1 MTQLSIC
8 PVRPLPGEQIDMET
22 VTGADQLLDIVVQIT
37 LSCGCPTCAGGR
49 FDASRF
55 HVSASACLAKDGCRE
70 ARLSYSGRA
79 SEFAGTI
86 KLPGPKGRLTIEVRA
101 YDPETGMAGRM
112 SWPVRIC

>member
-8 PVRPLPGEQIDMET
+8 PVSPLPGEQVEIE
-22 VTGADQLLDIVVQIT
+22 TGAGACQLLKIVVQIT

-55 HVSASACLAKDGCRE
+55 RVDATVCLARGGCRE

-86 KLPGPKGRLTIEVRA
+86 EVPGPRGRLTIEVRA

-112 SWPVRIC
+112 SWDARLC